1 MLLYRLIRSF
11 IYQKS
16 WNSSKKNLDEGF
28 KRENQYNHTGCNVYD
43 GHTIKS
49 QPIGFWTK
57 EDVLRYKVEHKIP
70 ICCIYGEVVC
80 NEAGEWDTTGEKR
93 TGCIMCGFGCHLEK
107 KPNRIQRLRCSKNP
121 VHRRMCEGILKI
133 ENHGVTYE
141 EALQRCHIATE
152 CDEAL
157 KDDGDKR
164 KTA

>member
-1 MLLYRLIRSF
+1 MR
-11 IYQKS
+11 
-16 WNSSKKNLDEGF
+16 GF

-49 QPIGFWTK
+49 QPMGFWIRA
-57 EDVLRYKVEHKIP
+57 DVLQYKMDHSIP
-70 ICCIYGEVVC
+70 ICCIYGEVV
-80 NEAGEWDTTGEKR
+80 WDKTGV
-93 TGCIMCGFGCHLEK
+93 FGCHLEK
-107 KPNRIQRLRCSKNP
+107 EPNRIQRLRCSKNP